1 VQIPVRLVLLLRPTV
16 AVGVLLAVGL
26 GTMVFTA
33 TPFLLPEITE
43 HYEIGL
49 GAASMISVFQLGGFV
64 VSTLG
69 AGRWLQPRPHVFVGG
84 LVVSA
89 LANLAS
95 AALPVFPLLVALR
108 LISGLAIGLVAWFGW
123 VQAFG
128 DDRRMGDVAVAGP
141 LIGVVA
147 APLVSAVINSGGAE
161 LAFLVLAGASLI
173 PIAFGPGGDQR
184 TLPPR
189 QTRNRAVPAARILLI
204 CLGLFTLGG
213 ASVFQYAVVLGGG
226 RPGLS
231 STQIAIAFSC
241 NALVGIPAARWVS
254 RHSIPSP
261 WIAATAMC
269 ALVIATTS
277 VDWIFVA
284 AVIFWGFAFWAA
296 VPAVFKIL
304 ASRSQYPEERAGDA
318 QALMAMGR
326 AAGPFLG
333 GILIDG
339 PGTTVLGLVASA
351 LMLAAAIG
359 VFTVRTVTPSRS
371 EA

>member
-1 VQIPVRLVLLLRPTV
+1 MQIPVRLVLLLRPTV

-43 HYEIGL
+43 HYGIGL

-108 LISGLAIGLVAWFGW
+108 LVSGLAIGLVAWFGW

-147 APLVSAVINSGGAE
+147 APLVSAMWS
-161 LAFLVLAGASLI
+161 
-173 PIAFGPGGDQR
+173 
-184 TLPPR
+184 
-189 QTRNRAVPAARILLI
+189 
-204 CLGLFTLGG
+204 
-213 ASVFQYAVVLGGG
+213 
-226 RPGLS
+226 
-231 STQIAIAFSC
+231 
-241 NALVGIPAARWVS
+241 
-254 RHSIPSP
+254 
-261 WIAATAMC
+261 
-269 ALVIATTS
+269 
-277 VDWIFVA
+277 
-284 AVIFWGFAFWAA
+284 
-296 VPAVFKIL
+296 
-304 ASRSQYPEERAGDA
+304 
-318 QALMAMGR
+318 
-326 AAGPFLG
+326 
-333 GILIDG
+333 
-339 PGTTVLGLVASA
+339 
-351 LMLAAAIG
+351 
-359 VFTVRTVTPSRS
+359 
-371 EA
+371 